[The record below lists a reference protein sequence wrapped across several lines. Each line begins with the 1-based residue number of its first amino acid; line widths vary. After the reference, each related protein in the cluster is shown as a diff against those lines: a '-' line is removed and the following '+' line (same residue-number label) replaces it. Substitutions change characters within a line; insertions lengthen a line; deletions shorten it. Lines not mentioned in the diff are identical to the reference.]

1 MVWDEPKRLADL
13 DKHGLDFAALD
24 LGFFLSAVVRPS
36 HSRRLLAL
44 ETHDGRPIAVLFR
57 PLGQEAISIVSMRP
71 ARSDERRVI
80 P

>member
-1 MVWDEPKRLADL
+1 MANL

-24 LGFFLSAVVRPS
+24 LGFFLSAVVQPS

-44 ETHDGRPIAVLFR
+44 GTHDGRRIAVLFR